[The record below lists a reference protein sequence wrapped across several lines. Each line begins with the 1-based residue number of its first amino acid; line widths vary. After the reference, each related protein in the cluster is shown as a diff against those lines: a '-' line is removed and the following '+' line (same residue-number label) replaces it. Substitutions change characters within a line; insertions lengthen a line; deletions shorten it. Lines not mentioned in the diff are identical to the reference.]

1 MTYTR
6 QFITYAR
13 RREALR
19 QRLRQS
25 ELDALLVT
33 DSLNVR
39 YLTGFTGSN
48 SALLVHS
55 GGDEA
60 SVFCTDGRYRT
71 QSQQQ
76 VPELRRLIE
85 RSCLLRLAT
94 LAAEAGIGRLGF
106 ESHVVTVDG
115 YAALAKVTAA

>member
-1 MTYTR
+1 MSYC
-6 QFITYAR
+6 R

-19 QRLRQS
+19 ERLRQS

-33 DSLNVR
+33 DALNVR

-48 SALLVHS
+48 SALLVHA

-71 QSQQQ
+71 QSQRQ
-76 VPELRRLIE
+76 VPDLQRLIE
-85 RSCLLRLAT
+85 RSCQLRLAT
-94 LAAEAGIGRLGF
+94 LDREKTRLN
-106 ESHVVTVDG
+106 SRH
-115 YAALAKVTAA
+115 LSL